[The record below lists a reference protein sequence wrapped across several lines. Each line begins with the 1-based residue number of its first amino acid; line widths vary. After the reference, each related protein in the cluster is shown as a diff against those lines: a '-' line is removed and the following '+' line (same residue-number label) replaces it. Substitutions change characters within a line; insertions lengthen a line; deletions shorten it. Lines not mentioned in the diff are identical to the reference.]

1 MTTTLESDIILHH
14 NTSYHGDLDSIYI
27 AWATSYT
34 SQFTTSP
41 EPRRSRLPP
50 ATACTLGIRELTPT
64 TLCSSCMTI
73 VFSVKCPGIV

>member
-1 MTTTLESDIILHH
+1 MTTALESDIIIHH

-27 AWATSYT
+27 AWVTSYT
-34 SQFTTSP
+34 SHFTSP

-73 VFSVKCPGIV
+73 VFPGSDKVAGK